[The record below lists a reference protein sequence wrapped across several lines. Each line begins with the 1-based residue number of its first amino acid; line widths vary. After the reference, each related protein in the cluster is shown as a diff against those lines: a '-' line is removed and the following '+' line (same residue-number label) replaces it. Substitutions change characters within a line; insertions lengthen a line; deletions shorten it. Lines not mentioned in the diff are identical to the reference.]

1 MERGLSLNFG
11 RAPTLSDYDIS
22 TPYPPAM
29 SGEAAIDDLIT
40 IWLDHT
46 RVQSRMYQELYS
58 AQGQLASQEQ
68 KKESVRKLVAE
79 LQELR
84 RRCGVR
90 ILIYRSRRMVAYYT
104 AGSRC

>member
-22 TPYPPAM
+22 TPYPPPL
-29 SGEAAIDDLIT
+29 SGEAAIHDLVT

-68 KKESVRKLVAE
+68 KTASVRKLVAE

-90 ILIYRSRRMVAYYT
+90 IFNHQSGRMVTYHT
-104 AGSRC
+104 VGPRC